1 MIGAYL
7 LLYRVTQGGP
17 QNQAT
22 IKLSK
27 NRIKSY

>member
-17 QNQAT
+17 Q
-22 IKLSK
+22 K
-27 NRIKSY
+27 